1 MQSRDE
7 YVTVDS
13 FKSLPSC
20 TDKETVS
27 SSCILT
33 HCPCSQSSNQVLT
46 LSVPPSIRPFIS
58 KSISVFKDF
67 MRNLE
72 KQHKTPPI
80 HFYAL
85 GRLVENPIK
94 ENPPQLST
102 ARITA
107 VKSSYHPLITI
118 KQSAAESY

>member
-1 MQSRDE
+1 
-7 YVTVDS
+7 
-13 FKSLPSC
+13 
-20 TDKETVS
+20 
-27 SSCILT
+27 
-33 HCPCSQSSNQVLT
+33 
-46 LSVPPSIRPFIS
+46 
-58 KSISVFKDF
+58 

-85 GRLVENPIK
+85 VRLVENPIK

-107 VKSSYHPLITI
+107 VKSSYHPL
-118 KQSAAESY
+118 AAHCQPNSQLQKATETEWSTQVQENGAY